1 MTGFAIGMPVVYD
14 ELEAFIRAKCTL
26 AGEASRLGT
35 RWKEGVA
42 ALRTEKVL
50 LVIRPFT
57 QLLILQGDIVR
68 VGNGGL
74 TMVATRREIL
84 MLMINV
90 ITHKTVIEN
99 RSLPHSNPM
108 SSKVAPRARRQPDSP
123 NAHHTSCMSGSP
135 DANLRP

>member
-1 MTGFAIGMPVVYD
+1 MND

-26 AGEASRLGT
+26 TGEASRLGA

-42 ALRTEKVL
+42 ALRTEEVL
-50 LVIRPFT
+50 LMIRPFT
-57 QLLILQGDIVR
+57 QLLVLQCDIVR

-74 TMVATRREIL
+74 AMVATRSEIL
-84 MLMINV
+84 RSMINV
-90 ITHKTVIEN
+90 ITRETVIEN
-99 RSLPHSNPM
+99 RSLPHSNPV

-123 NAHHTSCMSGSP
+123 NAHHTLCMSSSL